1 MILGFVGLLTL
12 LTCPVFIICGHFIG
26 IETFEVPTWKTM
38 GFLTFDAI
46 IGMFYEFFFS
56 KATTYI
62 GPLTANM
69 SLAAIIPFTMVIDFF
84 WTLHFYSAFY
94 VIASITIIQAVVCM
108 NLEENFE
115 QQKLE
120 TTSR

>member
-1 MILGFVGLLTL
+1 
-12 LTCPVFIICGHFIG
+12 
-26 IETFEVPTWKTM
+26 M

-46 IGMFYEFFFS
+46 VGMFYEFFFS

-84 WTLHFYSAFY
+84 WTLHIYSAYY

-120 TTSR
+120 TTSRQDFLEVPTEDPTKFGI